1 MRKKNAARLSVA
13 LTCGSLYSC
22 FCSSNSITV
31 SLARFKIPVAVL
43 LLIFLTLGRGPPS
56 VQVVLLS
63 LLFASLASK
72 LKNETNAND
81 HKNVEAVGN
90 VSVWPPECDCW
101 RERLRRALH
110 MRCAAAR
117 YQLNE
122 RSGVTTH
129 APF

>member
-1 MRKKNAARLSVA
+1 MPPACLLHLPAA
-13 LTCGSLYSC
+13 LYSC

-101 RERLRRALH
+101 RERWRRALH
-110 MRCAAAR
+110 MPCAAA
-117 YQLNE
+117 
-122 RSGVTTH
+122 VTSSMNAQGSRHTP
-129 APF
+129 PF